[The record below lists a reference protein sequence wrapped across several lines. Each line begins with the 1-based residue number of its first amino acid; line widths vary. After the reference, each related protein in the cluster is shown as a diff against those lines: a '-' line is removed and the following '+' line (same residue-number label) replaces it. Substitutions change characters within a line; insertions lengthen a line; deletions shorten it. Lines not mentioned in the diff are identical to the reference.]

1 MKVFVKILIL
11 VLALTLAIGGVMIYA
26 KTKVEPPKAPHQ
38 TNQYL
43 NDLSRS
49 YGMYNKKINAL
60 QEDSVLFVTINRISI
75 FVQENK
81 ITKNDADKGT
91 DVLLGKYVPLFLNRS
106 FANFK
111 HSEWHENDHQYM
123 LSIINSLRQIKHSD
137 GNQALRIE
145 TKDSLAKIETIIR
158 RYKQARAVSKQTHF
172 SGVANAQNAI
182 SQARQFANDSWLS
195 NCTDLVRDLHS
206 VRSSL
211 AESHY
216 NYVSSMIEKLTQYR
230 SYSKNYYD
238 NTLVPQV
245 DAVVT
250 EYDKKASA
258 LYGSKKDV
266 DALWNLARN
275 YYKEGSKYFENN

>member
-111 HSEWHENDHQYM
+111 HSEWYENDHQYM
-123 LSIINSLRQIKHSD
+123 LSIINSLKQIKHSD
-137 GNQALRIE
+137 GNQALKKE
-145 TKDSLAKIETIIR
+145 TKDSLAQIENIIS
-158 RYKQARAVSKQTHF
+158 RYNQARAISKRTHF
-172 SGVANAQNAI
+172 SGVANAQSTI

-195 NCTDLVRDLHS
+195 NCTDLVRALNS
-206 VRSSL
+206 VKSSL

-216 NYVSSMIEKLTQYR
+216 NYVSSMVEKLAQYR
-230 SYSKNYYD
+230 SFSQNYYD

-245 DAVVT
+245 DAAVT
-250 EYDKKASA
+250 EYDNKASA

-266 DALWNLARN
+266 NALWNRAKN
-275 YYKEGSKYFENN
+275 YYNEASLYFN